1 MNTLVQGSRISR
13 RYIIAAA
20 IALALSLAACS
31 SSSPSGTSA
40 INVGVPAGY
49 SGTTIIYGTP
59 WLQGVQT
66 AADYINKDGGAD
78 GHKVHLISVN
88 TASDPVDAVSA
99 VRQMLAA
106 DNISLSIGLAALDWT
121 DALPI
126 LNEAK
131 MVSFTHIGS
140 PAIDKLVMPYSFSTG
155 PSDAVEGAAV
165 SEYAH
170 MKGYSKVA
178 VVFDASQSAQT
189 LVPSLQHAAT
199 VLGLDVVAN
208 PSIPV
213 GAPSYEAEVQQIV
226 RAHPQAI
233 LMQLDPGT
241 ASTFFPELRA
251 LGGGSIPV
259 IATDVSLDPN
269 WVKAVGAA
277 YYQAHVTSIEAATQA
292 SGPGLKTFNAGFQ
305 AHYHQP
311 APFLSAYAYD
321 GMNIA
326 ALAMDAAKS
335 TDPSVYYKY
344 VLAVTTP
351 GPGITDVYTYG
362 QGAALL
368 AKGKRI
374 KYVGIGSPA
383 IYNKYHRVSATF
395 GAEQL
400 QPNGSV
406 TLLRTIPA
414 TSLQPLL

>member
-1 MNTLVQGSRISR
+1 MNTLGQSPRSSW
-13 RYIIAAA
+13 RYVAGVAV
-20 IALALSLAACS
+20 ALTVSLAACGGS
-31 SSSPSGTSA
+31 SSSGNGA

-66 AADYINKDGGAD
+66 AVDYINKDGGAD

-88 TASDPVDAVSA
+88 TASDPVDAVTA

-106 DNISLSIGLAALDWT
+106 DNVSLSIGLAALDWT
-121 DALPI
+121 NALPV

-170 MKGYSKVA
+170 MKGYTKVA
-178 VVFDASQSAQT
+178 IVFDASQSAQT

-208 PSIPV
+208 PSIPI
-213 GAPSYEAEVQQIV
+213 GAPSYEAEVQQLV

-241 ASTFFPELRA
+241 ASTFLPELRA

-277 YYQAHVTSIEAATQA
+277 YYHAHVTSIEAATQA
-292 SGPGLKTFNAGFQ
+292 SGPGLKTFNAGFE

-335 TDPSVYYKY
+335 TDPSVYYKD

-351 GPGITDVYTYG
+351 GPGITDVYTYD

-383 IYNKYHRVSATF
+383 VYNKYHRVSATF

-400 QPNGSV
+400 QPSGSV
-406 TLLRTIPA
+406 TLLQIIPA
-414 TSLQPLL
+414 SSLQPLL